1 MINLDTYIHGTIKL
15 DDSERPFDFK
25 NNRLIIQPTQ
35 EENDY
40 YGNLFTSPKE
50 RKKHKCLV
58 GITYDEHL
66 IYFIDVVVVK
76 KVNIYFGYP
85 KAYII
90 LKSNTIDWKYDILN
104 FKKIKLK
111 SNAIDSLQNTTYSHK
126 LRQFFIKKETDSN
139 IDNITKKFEIT
150 QGNCELI
157 TGYHFITKDNKD
169 RIEITSSLNC
179 SFKESISGFDVYQIV
194 NKINEVFKF
203 IFNRSN
209 IAFSSIKLKSVPIEV
224 KDSIDKTSVPVSFSA
239 TMYLLNQTNELNTQ
253 NINNTI
259 DPILE
264 NFNSLM
270 EVVNKEIISY
280 YPNNDEDFHYVDAYK
295 YIKVCGTFER
305 EFDYCF
311 PDYLEVNEPNYTYV
325 KKRLLNYLIQLD
337 EELKGENGKAR
348 NKIKSFK
355 NTITNMNESLE
366 KRLNYAFDEFAFCLQ
381 PRFED
386 YCKRNELSDKTF
398 KDICS
403 CFANK
408 RNKYV
413 HTFNDLG
420 FSKEE
425 IAGFVVVRELIYCM
439 VLKQAGFTNEEIEQM
454 INIFQ

>member
-1 MINLDTYIHGTIKL
+1 MIKLDTNIHGTIKL
-15 DDSERPFDFK
+15 DDCIKSFDFK
-25 NNRLIIQPTQ
+25 DNKLFIHPTK
-35 EENDY
+35 EDGDY
-40 YGNLFTSPKE
+40 LGNLFATPIE
-50 RKKHKCLV
+50 RKKYEYLV
-58 GITYDEHL
+58 GITYDKHL
-66 IYFIDVVVVK
+66 IYFIDVTVIK
-76 KVNIYFGYP
+76 QVNIYYGYP
-85 KAYII
+85 KSYII
-90 LKSNTIDWKYDILN
+90 LNNNTINWNYDILE
-104 FKKIKLK
+104 FKKIKLQ
-111 SNAIDSLQNTTYSHK
+111 SSAIDSFQNITYSHD
-126 LRQFFIKKETDSN
+126 LRQYLVKKEDGAN
-139 IDNITKKFEIT
+139 IDNVIKKFEIT

-157 TGYHFITKDNKD
+157 TGYHFLTKDNKA
-169 RIEITSSLNC
+169 RIEIISSLNC
-179 SFKESISGFDVYQIV
+179 DLKRSTSIFNIYKIV
-194 NKINEVFKF
+194 NKINEVFNF

-209 IAFSSIKLKSVPIEV
+209 IAFSSIRLESVPIEV
-224 KDSIDKTSVPVSFSA
+224 KDSIDSTSESVSFHA
-239 TMYLLNQTNELNTQ
+239 TIYILNQTNEINTRS
-253 NINNTI
+253 INHIIN
-259 DPILE
+259 PILN

-280 YPNNDEDFHYVDAYK
+280 YPKNEKDFHYVDVNK

-305 EFDYCF
+305 EFDDCF
-311 PDYLEVNEPNYTYV
+311 SNYLEINEPDYAFV

-348 NKIKSFK
+348 KKISSFR
-355 NTITNMNESLE
+355 NTITNMNENLE
-366 KRLNYAFDEFAFCLQ
+366 KRLNYAFNEFAYCLQ

-386 YCKRNELSDKTF
+386 YCKRNDLTDKTF

>member
-1 MINLDTYIHGTIKL
+1 MINLNTYIHGTIKL
-15 DDSERPFDFK
+15 GDCERTFDFK
-25 NNRLIIQPTQ
+25 NNRIFIHPTQ
-35 EENDY
+35 EEKDY
-40 YGNLFTSPKE
+40 FGNLFTSP
-50 RKKHKCLV
+50 RDWKKHECLV

-76 KVNIYFGYP
+76 EVNIYYGYP

-90 LKSNTIDWKYDILN
+90 SKSNTIDWNYDILN

-111 SNAIDSLQNTTYSHK
+111 SNAIDSLQNIAYSHK
-126 LRQFFIKKETDSN
+126 LKHFLIEKETNTDIGN
-139 IDNITKKFEIT
+139 IIKNFKIT

-157 TGYHFITKDNKD
+157 TGYDFITKDYKD

-179 SFKESISGFDVYQIV
+179 SLKASTSLFDIYQIV

-209 IAFSSIKLKSVPIEV
+209 IAFSSIKLESVPTEV
-224 KDSIDKTSVPVSFSA
+224 KDSIDNTSKLVSFSA
-239 TMYLLNQTNELNTQ
+239 TMYLLNQTNEIPTRS
-253 NINNTI
+253 INHMI
-259 DPILE
+259 DPILN

-280 YPNNDEDFHYVDAYK
+280 YPKDDKDFTYVDVEK
-295 YIKVCGTFER
+295 FIKVCGTFER
-305 EFDYCF
+305 EFGDCF
-311 PDYLEVNEPNYTYV
+311 PDYLETNEPNYNFV
-325 KKRLLNYLIQLD
+325 KEKLLNYLDKLD
-337 EELKGENGKAR
+337 KELNGKNGSAR
-348 NKIKSFK
+348 KKISSFK
-355 NTITNMNESLE
+355 DTIINMNEKLE
-366 KRLNYAFDEFAFCLQ
+366 KRLNYAFNEFAYCLQ
-381 PRFED
+381 SRFED
-386 YCKRNELSDKTF
+386 YCRRNKLTEITF
-398 KDICS
+398 KDVCS
-403 CFANK
+403 SFANK

-439 VLKQAGFTNEEIEQM
+439 VLKQAGFTNKEIEQM